1 MDLLNFNEA
10 TEIAPEY
17 AGSEKKKTM
26 LLNEKK
32 IFSKIS

>member
-1 MDLLNFNEA
+1 MNLLNFNEA

-26 LLNEKK
+26 
-32 IFSKIS
+32 IFLF